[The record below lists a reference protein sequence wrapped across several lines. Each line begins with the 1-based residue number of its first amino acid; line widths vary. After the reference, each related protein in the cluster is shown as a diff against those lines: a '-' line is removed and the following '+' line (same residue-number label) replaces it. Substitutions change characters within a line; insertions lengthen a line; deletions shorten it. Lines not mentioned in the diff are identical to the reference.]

1 MIIANGVIGI
11 GFAPRDYCDSNGF
24 PVAGKAITTYT
35 EFPCQIV
42 QESSQPVKAGGE
54 VQQERHFAVYVEKS
68 IYFSDR
74 LNTICGNGS
83 VRLRDSIDV
92 IGDFPVISVENLD
105 AVNQIR
111 IQV

>member
-1 MIIANGVIGI
+1 MIIANGTLGI
-11 GFAPRDYCDSNGF
+11 GFAPYDYCDSNGF
-24 PVAGKAITTYT
+24 PVPRKSVTSYT

-54 VQQERHFAVYVEKS
+54 VQRERHFAVYVEKNTG
-68 IYFSDR
+68 ILLR

-92 IGDFPVISVENLD
+92 IGDFPVLSVENLD

-111 IQV
+111 IRV